1 MTSGSTTQLAP
12 LTSLRFFAASAIVV
26 NHMQGL
32 WGIPENLTE
41 HLWGRTNLSQAVSF
55 FFVLSGF
62 ILTYVHPELPTRESR
77 KRFLLARFARI
88 WPAHVATFALLLVLI
103 GDRGRVSGDIRDG
116 WLWLL
121 NLSMLHGW
129 IPLENVYF
137 SFNHVS
143 WTISTEFFFYLLF
156 PLLIWRFRTTWWW
169 KLSLAFGSLAGCAWL
184 CEALGLPEDSKDGW
198 VLTSSAMV
206 HANPLARI
214 PEFVLGMCAA
224 LALGRA
230 RERLRARLRLGTA
243 VELAAVALMGLSSY
257 LGGSLAH
264 TAVASGWIGRPLE
277 IWLLRG
283 GASCPSFALVILVFG
298 CQCGWLA
305 RLLSLRIFVLL
316 GEISYSIYLVHQILL
331 RWYRWE
337 RDAFLGIAEWL
348 QLGAFVAV
356 LLVLSYLIWSMIE
369 RPARARIVGLWPAHG
384 GARVARGRHAE

>member
-156 PLLIWRFRTTWWW
+156 PLLIWRFHTTWWW
-169 KLSLAFGSLAGCAWL
+169 KLPLAFGSLAGCVWL
-184 CEALGLPEDSKDGW
+184 CGACTRTHWRGFPSSCSACAPHWRSGAPVNGFGLGCGW
-198 VLTSSAMV
+198 
-206 HANPLARI
+206 AR
-214 PEFVLGMCAA
+214 P
-224 LALGRA
+224 
-230 RERLRARLRLGTA
+230 
-243 VELAAVALMGLSSY
+243 LSS
-257 LGGSLAH
+257 SR
-264 TAVASGWIGRPLE
+264 SP
-277 IWLLRG
+277 
-283 GASCPSFALVILVFG
+283 
-298 CQCGWLA
+298 
-305 RLLSLRIFVLL
+305 
-316 GEISYSIYLVHQILL
+316 
-331 RWYRWE
+331 
-337 RDAFLGIAEWL
+337 
-348 QLGAFVAV
+348 
-356 LLVLSYLIWSMIE
+356 
-369 RPARARIVGLWPAHG
+369 
-384 GARVARGRHAE
+384 